1 MILFGLILRFERIC
15 LHIFS
20 TFYIQDKEKDAKE
33 INVAQV
39 IWIVLIDALAY
50 IGEKTNGNHILIKIL
65 AYRFY
70 SLRLE
75 NVRK

>member
-33 INVAQV
+33 IIVAQV

-50 IGEKTNGNHILIKIL
+50 IWET
-65 AYRFY
+65 
-70 SLRLE
+70 
-75 NVRK
+75 

>member
-33 INVAQV
+33 IIVAQV

-50 IGEKTNGNHILIKIL
+50 IYKGGHSE
-65 AYRFY
+65 Y
-70 SLRLE
+70 
-75 NVRK
+75 

>member
-1 MILFGLILRFERIC
+1 MILFGLILRFEGIC

-20 TFYIQDKEKDAKE
+20 TFYIQDKEKDAKG

-50 IGEKTNGNHILIKIL
+50 TWGT
-65 AYRFY
+65 
-70 SLRLE
+70 
-75 NVRK
+75 